1 MFDTSQQEPKTSSY
15 QGQCSPS
22 SVEKNFMDDIF
33 SMLSFPLIQFS
44 EIIGMGS
51 QLTKKIN
58 IIKG

>member
-1 MFDTSQQEPKTSSY
+1 
-15 QGQCSPS
+15 
-22 SVEKNFMDDIF
+22 MDDIF